1 MFTGQMMDFPLVL
14 PVILRRAETFF
25 ASKAVVTRRPDR
37 SLHRTNYGAIVA
49 RARKL
54 AGGLRALGLGDGD
67 RVATLAWNGAEHLE
81 AYYGVSAGG
90 MVLHTLNLRLHPDD
104 LAYIAS
110 HAGDRACIVDESLLP
125 LLLKFRERTPI
136 EHVIVIRSTGTAL
149 PPGARDY
156 EDVLALADASYDFPE
171 IDERQAAGMCYTSGT
186 TGKPK
191 GVVYSHRSLCL
202 HAMAA
207 AMGAI
212 HLDEP
217 DTVLAIVPMFH
228 ANAWGLP
235 FTCAMMGSQQVFPG
249 QHMDPASLL
258 ELLAGEKVTLCGG
271 VPTVLM
277 GILKALDEAPSAN
290 DLSALRTVLCGGAA
304 VPMSVLRGFEERH
317 GLRVL
322 HAWGMTET
330 SPIGTLAALPS
341 WRRHAD
347 KEAQFKYRA
356 RQGLPAAFVE
366 IRARAEDGALIPW
379 DGAAMG
385 ELEVR
390 GPWVVKSYYDS
401 PESADRFTADGWFRT
416 GDVVSIDAEGCMEIR
431 DRSKDVVKS
440 GGEWISSVALE
451 NALMGHPDVVEATV
465 IGVPHPTWTE
475 RPLAVVVRK
484 AGSSV
489 THETLMESL
498 APHFATWWLPDAT
511 EFVEVIPKTSVGKF
525 AKNVIRD
532 QYRDRLGG
540 LPS

>member
-1 MFTGQMMDFPLVL
+1 MFAGHMMDFPLVL

-37 SLHRTNYGAIVA
+37 SVHRTNYGAIVA

-110 HAGDRACIVDESLLP
+110 HAGDRVCIVDESLLP
-125 LLLKFRERTPI
+125 LLDKFRERTPI
-136 EHVIVIRSTGTAL
+136 EHVIVIRSTGAAL

-156 EDVLALADASYDFPE
+156 EDVLALADAAYDFPE

-207 AMGAI
+207 AMGAV

-235 FTCAMMGSQQVFPG
+235 FTCAMMGAQQVFPG
-249 QHMDPASLL
+249 QYMDPASLL
-258 ELLAGEKVTLCGG
+258 DLLAAERVTVCGG

-277 GILKALDEAPSAN
+277 GILKTMDGAPGAY
-290 DLSALRTVLCGGAA
+290 DLSSLRTVLCGGAA
-304 VPMSVLRGFEERH
+304 VPMSVLRGFQERH

-341 WRRHAD
+341 WLRDAD
-347 KEAQFKYRA
+347 TETQYKYRV
-356 RQGLPAAFVE
+356 RQGMPAPFVE
-366 IRARAEDGALIPW
+366 LRARAEDGTLIPW
-379 DGAAMG
+379 DGVAMG

-390 GPWVVKSYYDS
+390 GPWIAKSYYDS

-451 NALMGHPDVVEATV
+451 NALMGHPEVAEATV

-475 RPLAVVVRK
+475 RPLAVVVRI

-498 APHFATWWLPDAT
+498 APHFAAWWLPDAT

-532 QYRDRLGG
+532 QFRDRLGG
-540 LPS
+540 LPD